1 MLLLFIPVFFESVGR
16 VSTPGGEGPM
26 ANAKQPPYCI
36 NAQYLT
42 GLGWLAVA
50 TGAIAAQS
58 PGINLRS
65 RLILKS
71 DTLGA

>member
-50 TGAIAAQS
+50 TGGDRGTM
-58 PGINLRS
+58 PRH
-65 RLILKS
+65 
-71 DTLGA
+71 